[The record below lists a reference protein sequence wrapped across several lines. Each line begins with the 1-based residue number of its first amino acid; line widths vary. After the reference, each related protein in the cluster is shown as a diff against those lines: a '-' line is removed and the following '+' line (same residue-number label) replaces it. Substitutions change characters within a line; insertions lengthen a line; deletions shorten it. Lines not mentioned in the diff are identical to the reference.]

1 MRASLNTLR
10 AAWGMQSGI
19 QILEVGSNLFQFK
32 FQSEFDLNQILK
44 GGPWSFDNQLLM
56 LTNWRKGMTVSNVK
70 LGYASLWIQIWGAPF
85 DMVSPQMA
93 TEVGSRLGVV
103 EDVERRRRQDSP
115 SYFYKG
121 SGGVAYIKTFETWW
135 FHCRFGWG

>member
-32 FQSEFDLNQILK
+32 FQSEFDLNRILK
-44 GGPWSFDNQLLM
+44 RGPSSFDNQLLM

-70 LGYASLWIQIWGAPF
+70 LGYASLWIQI
-85 DMVSPQMA
+85 
-93 TEVGSRLGVV
+93 
-103 EDVERRRRQDSP
+103 
-115 SYFYKG
+115 
-121 SGGVAYIKTFETWW
+121 
-135 FHCRFGWG
+135 